1 MAWEVYRGRHEL
13 AESRRQTGDKKEL
26 HPYFVPSEWQI
37 QQIKQHNTTQML
49 VTVLKQ
55 HTQVAIKKH
64 LIFQAFYSKLLKNIV
79 DSDKKNK
86 NKICLCGSQSTSLLL
101 QYLYMLYENQLSE
114 WKISIPI
121 MFHIADNTKCDLVV
135 GWSQHCRFPYFI
147 PLHAAENTVNLMT
160 SCL

>member
-79 DSDKKNK
+79 DSDKK
-86 NKICLCGSQSTSLLL
+86 KIKIKYVSVVLNPQVYCC
-101 QYLYMLYENQLSE
+101 N
-114 WKISIPI
+114 ISICSMIINCLNGKLVYQPCFTLLTTQSVIWWLDEASIVASPI
-121 MFHIADNTKCDLVV
+121 L
-135 GWSQHCRFPYFI
+135 SHCMQ
-147 PLHAAENTVNLMT
+147 LKTQ
-160 SCL
+160 